1 MLWLKASNGV
11 KPAHH
16 VFMENCQ
23 PAFTVAMVSV
33 PLSISLGIASVA
45 GADPAAPTMGVATA
59 FWGGICAGLFG
70 SSDHNIVGPAGALSG
85 MLTTYTIQYNGI
97 GVLPYLSLLSACM
110 IFVIYMLNLQRYALL
125 MPKAVF
131 EGFTLAVA
139 FIIGL
144 NQLNMAFDLQPV
156 GPKHKHFYENVIE
169 SLKILDE
176 LSWAPAITF
185 VFLTVLL
192 LSLVKWVPKVKGR
205 PIPWTVI
212 IPLLTIILGYLSDSD
227 NLGGIRIPT
236 LKDKYGELKARVVV
250 PPSQSLE
257 HYAQGSYSGI
267 FTAAF
272 GIAFVAVLET
282 LISAKIAEQKT
293 GWGFDDSRETLGLM
307 ICHAVCGAV
316 GAMPPT
322 GVFVRTALNFS
333 LGATHKMSQIV
344 NALAVLVISVA
355 VMPVFSYLPQ
365 SSVAALLI
373 FASVRMAPVH
383 YMVDLWKADKSG
395 FGLLV
400 FTCLICVFTDPVY
413 GLILGMVF
421 ALLREASKTALAESR
436 LSFYSGGADEENQ
449 EKQAVYSGESDQ
461 PPSMTCTVEVDRHDP
476 QLSLRSSPVTAIL
489 GSLARSTMR
498 SQGVEP
504 FDRNVLDEASG
515 CVAVYEP
522 IGPLTYLTQEKHQAR
537 LKVLLERQPKAIVV
551 SLDLTSRVDKDGSD
565 ALGKAM
571 KQIAETDL
579 QVERA
584 VQFEA
589 RTSNL
594 EDRSSKLL
602 GLRGTFSSPRLNAPR
617 KTSAFGVWTLVGVGD
632 RF

>member
-1 MLWLKASNGV
+1 MLA
-11 KPAHH
+11 
-16 VFMENCQ
+16 
-23 PAFTVAMVSV
+23 
-33 PLSISLGIASVA
+33 
-45 GADPAAPTMGVATA
+45 
-59 FWGGICAGLFG
+59 
-70 SSDHNIVGPAGALSG
+70 
-85 MLTTYTIQYNGI
+85 TYTIQYNGI

-110 IFVIYMLNLQRYALL
+110 IFVIYMLNLQPYLML
-125 MPKAVF
+125 MPTAVF

-139 FIIGL
+139 LIIGL

-156 GPKHKHFYENVIE
+156 GPKHEHFYENVIE
-169 SLKILDE
+169 SLKTLDE

-185 VFLTVLL
+185 VLLTVLL

-212 IPLLTIILGYLSDSD
+212 IPLLTIVLGYLSDSD
-227 NLGGIRIPT
+227 NLGGVHIPT

-250 PPSQSLE
+250 PPEQSLE
-257 HYAQGSYSGI
+257 HYAQGNYLGV

-293 GWGFDDSRETLGLM
+293 GWGFDPSRETLGIM

-333 LGATHKMSQIV
+333 LGATHKMSQVV
-344 NALAVLVISVA
+344 NALAVLVISVV

-383 YMVDLWKADKSG
+383 YMVDLWKTDKG
-395 FGLLV
+395 GLGLLV
-400 FTCLICVFTDPVY
+400 ITCLICVFTDPVY

-421 ALLREASKTALAESR
+421 ALLRDASQTALAESR
-436 LSFYSGGADEENQ
+436 LSFYSGETDGENQ
-449 EKQAVYSGESDQ
+449 VVFNEETDQ
-461 PPSMTCTVEVDRHDP
+461 PPSMTPSGKGLTATCTVEVDLHDSR
-476 QLSLRSSPVTAIL
+476 LSLRSSPATAIL
-489 GSLARSTMR
+489 GSLARSAMK
-498 SQGVEP
+498 SQRARTPDGT
-504 FDRNVLDEASG
+504 VLDEASDS
-515 CVAVYEP
+515 VVVYEP
-522 IGPLTYLTQEKHQAR
+522 VGPLIYLTHEKHQAR
-537 LKVLLERQPKAIVV
+537 LKVLLERQPKALVV

-571 KQIAETDL
+571 KQIAEKGLRVELCLPAALENTVVGKAAWVEELQAVGHVHRRRLDALRAARTVTDASEASKAASPRA
-579 QVERA
+579 ERA
-584 VQFEA
+584 QSEEA
-589 RTSNL
+589 
-594 EDRSSKLL
+594 
-602 GLRGTFSSPRLNAPR
+602 
-617 KTSAFGVWTLVGVGD
+617 TLASDV
-632 RF
+632 